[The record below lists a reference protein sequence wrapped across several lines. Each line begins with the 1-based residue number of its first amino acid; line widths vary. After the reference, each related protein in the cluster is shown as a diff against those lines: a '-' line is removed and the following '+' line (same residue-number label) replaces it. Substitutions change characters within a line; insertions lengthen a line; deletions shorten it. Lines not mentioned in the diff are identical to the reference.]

1 MDKSKMWLNP
11 ELIGTAHSCTKRR
24 AAACV
29 SPSGRASWKI
39 SESSIGNEFNKG
51 SFFNAPFLWIFVKM
65 RLNPLLIFVKQR
77 YLLIV
82 FLSNLCYN
90 VTMEVAEC

>member
-1 MDKSKMWLNP
+1 MWLNP

-51 SFFNAPFLWIFVKM
+51 SFFIDPPFYG
-65 RLNPLLIFVKQR
+65 LLSKCD
-77 YLLIV
+77 LI
-82 FLSNLCYN
+82 LY
-90 VTMEVAEC
+90 